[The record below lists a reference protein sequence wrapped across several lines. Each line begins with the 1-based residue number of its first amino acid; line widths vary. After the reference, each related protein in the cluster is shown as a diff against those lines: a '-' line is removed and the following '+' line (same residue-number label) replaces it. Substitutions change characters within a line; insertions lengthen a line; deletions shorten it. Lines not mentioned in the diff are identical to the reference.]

1 MSSESRRPAW
11 VREQPG
17 RGVRV
22 RRPAAPVVLG
32 IALALAA
39 STALVVGPASAP
51 AIAQVSQLQQQ
62 LSQTAAERAA
72 AARELRDVRTREAN
86 ARERFNIAKR
96 EHDAAVSELRRIDGE
111 LERAQAE
118 LALAVERV
126 EATRRDVEQA
136 ERDVRSAEV
145 ALDRRRAQFETR
157 VVAAFKYGQMS
168 LTDVFTSVRDVSD
181 LVVTTTFVN
190 AVVQHDRGLVEEMS
204 LLLADLDERRAD
216 AVAMRVEA
224 EHARDEAT
232 RIESEISRRLADQR
246 AVTDQ
251 VNRTRTTLA
260 RSLKELQEDADAL
273 EEHLKALEAAQRLIE
288 RQLREAEE
296 RERAGRSVGDTGT
309 GWVKPVNGWLSSP
322 FGNRMH
328 PIHGTVRLHAG
339 VDLSAAT
346 GTPIVASRGG
356 TVTFVG
362 WMSGYGNTV
371 IVFHGSGVAT
381 LYAHLSAFSV
391 QEGQYIAQ
399 GGRVGSVG
407 MTGTATGP
415 HLHFEVRIGGVP
427 QNPCGY
433 IAC

>member
-1 MSSESRRPAW
+1 MRRPS
-11 VREQPG
+11 
-17 RGVRV
+17 
-22 RRPAAPVVLG
+22 AAGVLG
-32 IALALAA
+32 
-39 STALVVGPASAP
+39 TALVVTASAVLVAGPTGAP
-51 AIAQVSQLQQQ
+51 ALAQVAQLQQQ
-62 LSQTAAERAA
+62 LTKTAAERAA
-72 AARELRDVRTREAN
+72 AARELREVRTREAS
-86 ARERFNIAKR
+86 ARDRFNIAKR

-111 LERAQAE
+111 LDRAQAE
-118 LALAVERV
+118 LRLAVERA

-136 ERDVRSAEV
+136 DRDVRSAEV
-145 ALDRRRAQFETR
+145 ALDQRRVQFETR

-168 LTDVFTSVRDVSD
+168 ITDVFTSVRDISD
-181 LVVTTTFVN
+181 LVVTTTYVN
-190 AVVQHDRGLVEEMS
+190 AVVQHDRSLVEEMTT
-204 LLLADLDERRAD
+204 LLADLNERRTEAI
-216 AVAMRVEA
+216 ALRVEA
-224 EHARDEAT
+224 DHARDEAT
-232 RIESEISRRLADQR
+232 RIEAEVSQRLADQR
-246 AVTDQ
+246 ALADQ
-251 VNRTRTTLA
+251 VRRTRTTLE

-309 GWVKPVNGWLSSP
+309 GWVRPTTGSMTSP

-328 PIHGTVRLHAG
+328 PILRTVRLHAG
-339 VDLSAAT
+339 VDISAPT

-381 LYAHLSAFSV
+381 LYAHLSAFAV

-399 GGRVGSVG
+399 GGRLGSVG

-415 HLHFEVRIGGVP
+415 HLHFEVRVGGIP